1 MQFTGKLIAYQSGTG
16 IYENVL
22 DHLKSA
28 GNAESKVLRMILKK
42 YHPDNKSSTL
52 DTKIC
57 VYALYMKQNQ
67 GESNMEICNGKI
79 KVNAFLHSMEA
90 GEATKLEYEGR
101 VFVWEKQSDVLE
113 QASLAATEIM
123 VKSKVPLDKGKH
135 IFSYGHNKGY
145 ENILNDVKAL
155 ISSGKDTPAADKKLM
170 KRYYPKGKTSSL
182 KAYVSFY
189 KRYIRDKIQGKE
201 IKPKRSYKK
210 RRPTGTLGYNK
221 NYHINIQEED
231 VQTVMKA
238 LKHVAYNYKTNS
250 KTLQKTTGLQHGRLM
265 GTLSWLVHQGKVKK
279 TKTPTR
285 DVLYTAV

>member
-1 MQFTGKLIAYQSGTG
+1 MSEKQGRNKGKLITYQSGTG

-42 YHPDNKSSTL
+42 YYPDNKSSTL
-52 DTKIC
+52 DTKSC

-67 GESNMEICNGKI
+67 GESNMEIENGKI

-101 VFVWEKQSDVLE
+101 VFVWENQSKLD
-113 QASLAATEIM
+113 I
-123 VKSKVPLDKGKH
+123 SKTPPEFVGPLDKGKC
-135 IFSYGHNKGY
+135 IFKFGHNKGY

-155 ISSGKDTPAADKKLM
+155 IASGKDTPAAYKKLM
-170 KRYYPKGKTSSL
+170 KLYYPKGKNSSL
-182 KAYVSFY
+182 KAYPSTY
-189 KRYIRDKIQGKE
+189 KRYIRNKIQGKE
-201 IKPKRSYKK
+201 TTPKSHYKK
-210 RRPTGTLGYNK
+210 RRPKGTLGYNK
-221 NYHINIQEED
+221 NYHVNVQDEY

-250 KTLQKTTGLQHGRLM
+250 KTLQKATGLAHNKLM

-279 TKTPTR
+279 TKTSTL